1 MVKASIYFFF
11 SMFLFFSC
19 SSVPDKTVDEI
30 KVDSFGAN
38 EYKKKTGLE
47 TEPVIGKTD
56 SLQLVYYDNPD
67 GDSLRYSRFFTYVNT
82 TDSVVIN
89 SLLHDLEQPFETV
102 NEVKKCRSE
111 GKIYLLGRQESL
123 KTIYFSTRGDSCTYL
138 YFIKDG
144 AFFYFPLSEN
154 FKSILAIHRNKA
166 LKP

>member
-1 MVKASIYFFF
+1 MNIKKRPGWRQNLLLEKQIA
-11 SMFLFFSC
+11 C
-19 SSVPDKTVDEI
+19 SWFIMMIPTGIRCVTV
-30 KVDSFGAN
+30 V
-38 EYKKKTGLE
+38 
-47 TEPVIGKTD
+47 
-56 SLQLVYYDNPD
+56 
-67 GDSLRYSRFFTYVNT
+67 FFTYVNT

-89 SLLHDLEQPFETV
+89 SLLHDLEQPFEKA
-102 NEVKKCRSE
+102 NEVKECRSE

>member
-67 GDSLRYSRFFTYVNT
+67 GDSLRYSRFFT
-82 TDSVVIN
+82 
-89 SLLHDLEQPFETV
+89 SLAV
-102 NEVKKCRSE
+102 SNGCS
-111 GKIYLLGRQESL
+111 
-123 KTIYFSTRGDSCTYL
+123 
-138 YFIKDG
+138 
-144 AFFYFPLSEN
+144 
-154 FKSILAIHRNKA
+154 KS
-166 LKP
+166 